1 LTETLRN
8 SNLIKRFFSLV
19 CASLLALSL
28 APPAD
33 AANGRITFIRDAEI
47 ETIIASYATPLFSAA
62 GLPDPSAVRV
72 YLIQDDS
79 INAFVAG
86 GMNLFIYT
94 GLLTKAERPNQ
105 LIGVL
110 AHETGHIAGGHLARL
125 PEALRTATI
134 EAIVACVL
142 GLGGAAASG
151 QPGLASICQLGS
163 HIGTQSLLSFTRTQE
178 SAADQAGLSYLE
190 ATGQS
195 ARGTMEFLRLLSQQE
210 ALLSAQQ
217 DPYMRT
223 HPLTR
228 DRIDAVLGHIQ
239 RSRFSDAP
247 DRPEYVAGFKRMQ
260 AKLRGYIEPLA
271 RVLQRYP
278 ESDQS
283 LEARYARAI
292 AYYRPGQLNLR
303 KALDLVDGLIA
314 EHPDDPYF
322 QELKGEILLKG
333 SGRARDAL
341 PYYEA
346 SVRGAPH
353 SPLLRL
359 QLAMGQIATE
369 DPNLVKSAITEL
381 EGVVREEPRNREA
394 WHQLSIAYGRDG
406 QLPMAALALAEKA
419 AATSGESARKQAKQ
433 QAQRAMQGLPE
444 GSPAWLRAQDI
455 YNQMDREQ

>member
-1 LTETLRN
+1 
-8 SNLIKRFFSLV
+8 LIKRLFSLAA
-19 CASLLALSL
+19 ASLLAASTALE
-28 APPAD
+28 AA
-33 AANGRITFIRDAEI
+33 AANGRVTFIRDAEI
-47 ETIIASYATPLFSAA
+47 EATIAGYATPLFSAA
-62 GLPDPSAVRV
+62 GIPDPSAVRV

-94 GLLTKAERPNQ
+94 GLLMKAERPNQ
-105 LIGVL
+105 VIGVI

-134 EAIVACVL
+134 EAIVACIL

-151 QPGLASICQLGS
+151 QAAAAAACQLGS

-195 ARGTMEFLRLLSQQE
+195 GRGTLEFLGILSQQE

-223 HPLTR
+223 HPLTQ
-228 DRIDAVLGHIQ
+228 DRIDAVASHIQ
-239 RSRFSDAP
+239 RSAYSDAP
-247 DRPEYVAGFKRMQ
+247 DRPEFVAGFKRMQ
-260 AKLRGYIEPLA
+260 AKLRGYTEPLA

-278 ESDQS
+278 ESDDS

-292 AYYRPGQLNLR
+292 AYYRPGQLDLR
-303 KALDLVDGLIA
+303 KALALVDGLIA
-314 EHPDDPYF
+314 EHPEDPFF

-346 SVRGAPH
+346 AVRGAPA

-359 QLAMGQIATE
+359 QLAMAQIATE
-369 DPNLVKSAITEL
+369 DPALVQKAIPEL
-381 EGVVREEPRNREA
+381 EDVVRQEPRNREA
-394 WHQLSIAYGRDG
+394 WHQLSIAYGRGG

-419 AATSGESARKQAKQ
+419 AASTGPGARKQAKQ

-444 GSPAWLRAQDI
+444 GSPPWLRAQDI
-455 YNQMDREQ
+455 YNQMDRDDE